1 MCRPK
6 RRRYIERDGARPFGG
21 LRFIKS
27 FLPQQSDPF
36 FRGALDRTPPN
47 QRRTCGRLIIIVR
60 GIRLFGNVRTAVWK
74 AEPKTVEENRATYT
88 SATRSVHSRQMS
100 RIVAGS
106 AGGNRCRSWNVF
118 EGGVGGSG
126 ARARGNEITNVVLG
140 ARGTPEEEFHAVV
153 LPYPPVPDSR
163 SILRSPST
171 RRSLTL
177 SHPSPCRTIE
187 HGSATI
193 FPRST
198 ACPSPSRGR
207 DVLYHTGRRR
217 KCEAYA
223 AAAAAAA
230 GPCEPRGGTRR
241 TIEHVTGN
249 KKKNTAAVTV
259 IPPGRFEI
267 IPRKRRRSFPEHSL
281 TPGLRKYRV
290 SGTRDFISS
299 ITVGVLVMTSFVFS

>member
-126 ARARGNEITNVVLG
+126 ARARQRNNERRPRRSRNAGGGVSRRRPSLSTRTGFSVYSSFAL
-140 ARGTPEEEFHAVV
+140 HAPFPHP
-153 LPYPPVPDSR
+153 LPSVPLPHHRTRVGDNFPPVDRVS
-163 SILRSPST
+163 
-171 RRSLTL
+171 
-177 SHPSPCRTIE
+177 
-187 HGSATI
+187 
-193 FPRST
+193 FPV
-198 ACPSPSRGR
+198 P
-207 DVLYHTGRRR
+207 
-217 KCEAYA
+217 
-223 AAAAAAA
+223 
-230 GPCEPRGGTRR
+230 GTRR
-241 TIEHVTGN
+241 PLPH
-249 KKKNTAAVTV
+249 
-259 IPPGRFEI
+259 
-267 IPRKRRRSFPEHSL
+267 
-281 TPGLRKYRV
+281 
-290 SGTRDFISS
+290 GT
-299 ITVGVLVMTSFVFS
+299 TTEM